1 MADGFLSRWSQRK
14 QALRTGQMLEEPV
27 PEPIASQAKP
37 ARLEAPADTALP
49 REDKLPVLSMQD
61 AQALTAQSDF
71 APFAAREVAPEVRNA
86 AMKKLFAD
94 PHYQVMDRLD
104 TYIDDY
110 SQADPIP
117 ESMLRQMASAR
128 FLQLFEDPPDGANPD
143 TLSDSTAQK
152 PGDPHDHTDLRLQPN
167 HAAGPREPGRGA
179 Q

>member
-14 QALRTGQMLEEPV
+14 QALRTGQVLEEPV
-27 PEPIASQAKP
+27 PEPLAPLAQPVMP
-37 ARLEAPADTALP
+37 AAPADTALP
-49 REDKLPVLSMQD
+49 QEDKPPALSLQD
-61 AQALTAQSDF
+61 AQALTPQSDF
-71 APFAAREVAPEVRNA
+71 APFVAREVSPEVRNA

-117 ESMLRQMASAR
+117 QSMLRQMASAK
-128 FLQLFEDPPDGANPD
+128 FLQLFEDAPEAANPD
-143 TLSDSTAQK
+143 TLSASPTQE
-152 PGDPHDHTDLRLQPN
+152 PGQPHDHTDLRLQPN
-167 HAAGPREPGRGA
+167 DAAGPQEPGCGA